1 MKRIISVMTAVAA
14 AVTVIVTAA
23 VFIPESAVP
32 GRYVKAQVSTLRK
45 ADNRESL
52 LQEEDRQESDEPKES
67 ELYAKAAVLMDADS
81 GRILYEKNGS
91 LPMAMASTT
100 KIMTCILALENADI
114 REEAIVSGYASGMP
128 KVKLSVKKGESYRLK
143 DLLYSMM
150 LESHN
155 DSAAVIAEHI
165 GKKILEKEKSSEA
178 EEAGTEENEKKE
190 EREDE
195 QAESKKAIAAFA
207 GLMNR
212 KAAELGC
219 KNTWFITP
227 NGLDAGQTV
236 RSRNGEE
243 KVREH
248 ATTAAELAQIMSYC
262 VLKSPK
268 KEEFLT
274 ITGTPAYTF
283 TANGRTFSCVNH
295 NAFLSMMKG
304 ALSGKTGFTN
314 KAGYCYV
321 GALQNDGRTFTV
333 ALLDCGWPNHRNYKW
348 SDTRKLMG
356 YGLSH
361 YKDRSLE
368 TEELPEGLLDPI
380 PVENAQA
387 KGLTETVYARIEKG
401 EEKQGRDHLLMREDE
416 KTEIEWS
423 VEKRLTA
430 PVEAGQIV
438 GTVCY
443 KVNGTVYLTEYLK
456 TTQAIPAR
464 DFKWCLRQIL
474 VRFMLG

>member
-1 MKRIISVMTAVAA
+1 MKRIISVMTAIAA
-14 AVTVIVTAA
+14 AVTVTVTA
-23 VFIPESAVP
+23 VVCIPESVVRE
-32 GRYVKAQVSTLRK
+32 GCVKAQESTGREI
-45 ADNRESL
+45 DSRESL
-52 LQEEDRQESDEPKES
+52 LQEENRQKADEPEDS

-91 LPMAMASTT
+91 LPLAMASTT

-114 REEAIVSGYASGMP
+114 LEEALVSGYASGMP
-128 KVKLSVKKGESYRLK
+128 KVKLFVKKGESYRLK

-165 GKKILEKEKSSEA
+165 GEKILEKRKTETEQ
-178 EEAGTEENEKKE
+178 AGKE
-190 EREDE
+190 EKEDAQE
-195 QAESKKAIAAFA
+195 ESKAAIAAFA

-227 NGLDAGQTV
+227 NGLDASQTI

-243 KVREH
+243 EVREH
-248 ATTAAELAQIMSYC
+248 VTTAAELAQIMSYC
-262 VLKSPK
+262 ILKSPK
-268 KEEFLT
+268 REEFLA

-295 NAFLSMMKG
+295 NAFLGMMKG

-321 GALQNDGRTFTV
+321 GALQKDGRTFTV
-333 ALLDCGWPNHRNYKW
+333 ALLACGWPNHRNYKW
-348 SDTRKLMG
+348 SDTKKLME

-361 YKDRSLE
+361 YKDRSLLA
-368 TEELPEGLLDPI
+368 EELPEGLLHPI

-387 KGLTETVYARIEKG
+387 KGLTETVYAGIEKG

-416 KTEIEWS
+416 KTEIDWN
-423 VEKRLTA
+423 VEKKLTA

-438 GTVCY
+438 GTICY
-443 KVNGTVYLTEYLK
+443 KVDGTVYLTEYLK
-456 TTQAIPAR
+456 TTETIPKR
-464 DFKWCLRQIL
+464 DFKWCVRQIL
-474 VRFMLG
+474 VRFMLS